1 MVVRDET
8 NIMKRILILAFAVA
22 LSATSIAQTTAGTGK
37 TRQGK
42 GNPQRGATLSA
53 DQRAAKITARLAEK
67 LLLSDDQ
74 KANVLQ
80 YALKRETQRDLDQ
93 KNFAGQ
99 PDKLKEAAK
108 ARNKAFKDSL
118 EAILTPEQKVK
129 LEAMRKE
136 QKQKAQLRNQA
147 QQGIED
153 GEL

>member
-1 MVVRDET
+1 
-8 NIMKRILILAFAVA
+8 MKRILILAFAVA
-22 LSATSIAQTTAGTGK
+22 LSATSIAQTTAGIGK
-37 TRQGK
+37 ARQGK

-80 YALKRETQRDLDQ
+80 FALKRETQRDLDQ

-99 PDKLKEAAK
+99 PDKLKMAAK

-136 QKQKAQLRNQA
+136 QKEKAQLRNQA